1 VARKGRAGA
10 GLTRAGLLLLLSA
23 LLLSG
28 YNLLD
33 DRRAGDAA
41 EAALRKLP
49 APAPAAAPEAPQ
61 SPTAPQAPANP
72 AETEIPDYVLDPE
85 RELPTQDVDGS
96 SYVGRLDLPALDL
109 SLPVLE
115 EWSYPNLR
123 LAPCR
128 YAGTAYASGFV
139 LAGHNYSRHF
149 GRLDRLCAGDAVT
162 FTDVEGNAFPY
173 RVAEVQILRPTDTEA
188 MLSPEWDLTLFT
200 CTPGGRTRLAVRCVR
215 DAP

>member
-1 VARKGRAGA
+1 MARKGRAGA

-33 DRRAGDAA
+33 DRR
-41 EAALRKLP
+41 
-49 APAPAAAPEAPQ
+49 
-61 SPTAPQAPANP
+61 
-72 AETEIPDYVLDPE
+72 
-85 RELPTQDVDGS
+85 
-96 SYVGRLDLPALDL
+96 
-109 SLPVLE
+109 
-115 EWSYPNLR
+115 
-123 LAPCR
+123 
-128 YAGTAYASGFV
+128 
-139 LAGHNYSRHF
+139 
-149 GRLDRLCAGDAVT
+149 AGDAVT

>member
-1 VARKGRAGA
+1 MEYRRFGNKIVARIDKGEEICAK
-10 GLTRAGLLLLLSA
+10 LLEL
-23 LLLSG
+23 
-28 YNLLD
+28 
-33 DRRAGDAA
+33 A
-41 EAALRKLP
+41 EA
-49 APAPAAAPEAPQ
+49 ED
-61 SPTAPQAPANP
+61 
-72 AETEIPDYVLDPE
+72 I
-85 RELPTQDVDGS
+85 
-96 SYVGRLDLPALDL
+96 
-109 SLPVLE
+109 
-115 EWSYPNLR
+115 R
-123 LAPCR
+123 LAGVYGLGASDDVTLGVFDTATKVYNKER